1 MINVPNNI
9 KIDLRKEIAKGE
21 ETDRIQGMMLIKKYN
36 PISQAQW
43 KIKQDEIYLNTLR
56 IKNDPSL
63 GQLIANDLE
72 NSNQGDPVII
82 KQISLSLLL
91 TITDKKIS
99 EYILDR
105 LSVNEM
111 NQMNQY
117 WPKIIKDLKKNNLKL
132 NKDTFI
138 SSLKIKMDG
147 PTDINLLDDI
157 DNNEAVPINPDM
169 NENGDILDPPTY
181 VKTPEEEK
189 EIYPAYPKSNEKNVD
204 FINRI
209 MNSKT
214 FDPQNKEEIKFFQET
229 LFEITNL
236 KTLGLISYISKKTN
250 RNIKTSTRK
259 SILETI
265 ALEVGIQHKIY
276 WANYKERNEGN
287 LKTGDGVKVKKMNKK
302 KIVGKGKTESKT
314 IIVNKFT
321 VDVEKL
327 NKNILS
333 VKYTSCRAMVPSLKP
348 EKISDDVKAV
358 ILDILEKKFNSK
370 LFDKL
375 MTDDQRIISNFVRSL
390 KIQNINMDS
399 FDQKYQREYELLLG
413 EVNSGNSNQK
423 VKMQLKQYILRGIS
437 ENLIPRAF
445 GLNQILHL

>member
-9 KIDLRKEIAKGE
+9 KIDLRKKIAEGE
-21 ETDRIQGMMLIKKYN
+21 LNDRIQGMTLERKYD
-36 PISQAQW
+36 PISKAQW
-43 KIKQDEIYLNTLR
+43 NIKQNEIYLNTLR
-56 IKNDPSL
+56 VKNEPSL

-72 NSNQGDPVII
+72 NSNQGDPIII
-82 KQISLSLLL
+82 KQISNSLLL
-91 TITDKKIS
+91 TITDKKIV
-99 EYILDR
+99 EYILER

-157 DNNEAVPINPDM
+157 DNNEIAPIQSHID
-169 NENGDILDPPTY
+169 ERDDISEPPIY
-181 VKTPEEEK
+181 VKIPEEEK
-189 EIYPAYPKSNEKNVD
+189 EVYPAYPKSSEKNGDFVD
-204 FINRI
+204 RI
-209 MNSKT
+209 MNSKA
-214 FDPQNKEEIKFFQET
+214 FEPRNEKEKDFFEETSIEIS
-229 LFEITNL
+229 NL
-236 KTLGLISYISKKTN
+236 TTTELLSYIFNRTG
-250 RNIKTSTRK
+250 RNIKKSTKK
-259 SILETI
+259 SFLEI
-265 ALEVGIQHKIY
+265 VALCTGIQHKIY
-276 WANYKERNEGN
+276 WSNYKERNEGN
-287 LKTGDGVKVKKMNKK
+287 LKSGDGFRMKKINKK

-314 IIVNKFT
+314 IEVNKFT
-321 VDVEKL
+321 VDMEKM

-348 EKISDDVKAV
+348 EKISDDVKSV